1 MTKIFF
7 LYVARP
13 TALLAMGGY
22 PSLKLSIAL
31 YMVDLD
37 LFTNYITYQCY
48 IELKPPVRNG
58 LSLKYRVHCSRV

>member
-1 MTKIFF
+1 MTKFFF

-22 PSLKLSIAL
+22 PSVKLSIAL

-37 LFTNYITYQCY
+37 LFTNYITYS
-48 IELKPPVRNG
+48 VT
-58 LSLKYRVHCSRV
+58 